1 MTRTRRFSCT
11 VEWRQLHDRIS
22 HASRMSGS
30 LLNADID
37 RKHRSTLLDAEPG
50 SLKHLITRTPMSNWM
65 IHPYWLQ
72 RLKWVGLLPFVH
84 LVEATHTQE
93 IEGRHPGFQT
103 TRMAY
108 DGSLLT
114 CLVDRWRPETHT
126 FHFRWVEMAPT
137 LHDVSYLLGLPLAG
151 VPIGPVDAPKNWAQ
165 EMGQRFYGIC
175 EGAPEFTYENH
186 GPKFDWLQNY
196 QLQRFG
202 YPDVLMTAPQITR
215 SLEAYLLWLLGKVMF
230 TENHVSTIS
239 ARYIRYARE
248 ITEATCQNDI
258 TQWSWGS
265 AVLAATYRGMCTGCT
280 LTKEKSALLG
290 CPLLLQL
297 WSWERF
303 PIGRPEVAKNQAV
316 IVQGER
322 PVVYESDMLFDHERI
337 DMPTFGI
344 HWTRRKCRFAGE
356 QVTRCYPAFSEQF
369 DTLKEESVIWEP
381 YTTAEAF
388 ARYPGGLSIMCRR
401 DEDYWL
407 TKSKI
412 IFDCQVEEM
421 SQQRVMRQFGLRQM
435 VDPPSPE
442 APLSSDVHMY
452 SRKGTKRSANQWL

>member
-1 MTRTRRFSCT
+1 MM
-11 VEWRQLHDRIS
+11 
-22 HASRMSGS
+22 AGS

-37 RKHRSTLLDAEPG
+37 RKHRSTLFDAEPG

-72 RLKWVGLLPFVH
+72 RLKWAGLLPFVH

-93 IEGRHPGFQT
+93 IEGRHHGFQT
-103 TRMAY
+103 TRMGY

-126 FHFRWVEMAPT
+126 FHFRWGEMAPI
-137 LHDVSYLLGLPLAG
+137 LQDVSYLLGLPLAG
-151 VPIGPVDAPKNWAQ
+151 VLIGPVDAPENWAQ
-165 EMGQRFYGIC
+165 EMAQRFYGIH

-186 GPKFDWLQNY
+186 GSKFDWLQNY

-239 ARYIRYARE
+239 ACYIRYARE
-248 ITEATCQNDI
+248 IAEATCQNDI
-258 TQWSWGS
+258 TQWSWRS
-265 AVLAATYRGMCTGCT
+265 AVLAATYR
-280 LTKEKSALLG
+280 
-290 CPLLLQL
+290 
-297 WSWERF
+297 
-303 PIGRPEVAKNQAV
+303 
-316 IVQGER
+316 
-322 PVVYESDMLFDHERI
+322 
-337 DMPTFGI
+337 
-344 HWTRRKCRFAGE
+344 E

-442 APLSSDVHMY
+442 APLSLDVHMY
-452 SRKGTKRSANQWL
+452 SRKGTKRSANQWLQRVNTYINGWQNAIADVWTAPAFDMELFHAYLQRYMSMTRLRPVHHAHDDETYPSQSTMEPRQSATDMTWELQNEVNQWERSLSSAPLLLPRQGV